1 MDKINAVITG
11 VGGYVPEDV
20 LTNEDISRMVDT
32 TDEWIMTRVGIK
44 ERRILKGEGVGLS
57 YMGIRAVKQLLEK
70 TNLNPEEVEVILT
83 ATTTPDHHF
92 PTTSSII
99 AYHTGC
105 KNAMTFD
112 MQGACAG
119 FLYALETGANYIRSG
134 RYKKVVVVS
143 GDKMTSI
150 TDYQDRSTCPLF
162 GDACGAVLLEPTT
175 EEFGILDT
183 ILRTDGVGYPHLI
196 MKSGGSAYPPSH
208 ETVDNREHFVYQDG
222 RVVFKYAVSYMAD
235 VAAEIAEKNGLT
247 HDDIAWIVPHQANLR
262 IIDATAKRL
271 GVDMDKVMINI
282 QKYGNTSAG
291 TIPIC
296 LWEWENQLKKG
307 DNLILAAF
315 GAGFTWGA
323 VYLKWGYDGKKHKS
337 GFVNIVGNPN
347 VGKSTLMNRLVGE
360 RISIITSKA
369 QTTRHRIM
377 GIVNT
382 DDMQIVYSD
391 TPGVLRPNYK
401 LQESMLN
408 FSQSALGDA
417 DVLLYVTDVVETID
431 KNNEFLARVQSIECP
446 VLLLINKIDQTNQ
459 PELEKLVAQWK
470 ELLPKAEI
478 IPISALSN
486 FNIDYVKR
494 RVEELMPDSPPYF
507 EKDALT
513 DKPARFFVTEIIRE
527 KILLYYQKEIPY
539 AVEVVVELFKEDDEL
554 IHIKALIIVERD
566 TQKGIIIGHQGQAL
580 KKVGAMARKDIERFF
595 GKKVFLEMF
604 VKVEKDWRNRDNI
617 LKNFGYQLD

>member
-20 LTNEDISRMVDT
+20 LTNEDISKLVDT

-44 ERRILKGEGVGLS
+44 ERRILKGEGLGTS

-70 TNLNPEEVEVILT
+70 TNVNPEEIEVILT

-112 MQGACAG
+112 LQGACAG
-119 FLYALETGANYIRSG
+119 FLYALETGSNYIRSG
-134 RYKKVVVVS
+134 RYKKVVVVA
-143 GDKMTSI
+143 GDKMTAI

-175 EEFGILDT
+175 EEVGVMDT
-183 ILRTDGVGYPHLI
+183 ILRTDGVGYSHLI

-208 ETVDNREHFVYQDG
+208 DTVDNREHFVFQDG
-222 RVVFKYAVSYMAD
+222 KYVFKYAVSYMAD
-235 VAAEIAEKNGLT
+235 VAAEIAERNGLT

-271 GVDMDKVMINI
+271 GVDMEKVMINI

-296 LWEWENQLKKG
+296 LWEWEDKLKKG

-315 GAGFTWGA
+315 GAGLPGVQFILNG
-323 VYLKWGYDGKKHKS
+323 DIMENKHKS

-369 QTTRHRIM
+369 QTTRHRII

-382 DDMQIVYSD
+382 ADMQIVYSD
-391 TPGVLRPNYK
+391 TPGVLHPNYK

-417 DVLLYVTDVVETID
+417 DVLLYVTDVVEKID
-431 KNNEFLARVQSIECP
+431 KNEEFLQKVQKVECP
-446 VLLLINKIDQTNQ
+446 VLLLINKIDTTTQ
-459 PELEKLVAQWK
+459 PELEKLVAEWK

-494 RVEELMPDSPPYF
+494 RVEDLMPESPPYF

-539 AVEVVVELFKEDDEL
+539 AVEVVVELFKEEAEL

-566 TQKGIIIGHQGQAL
+566 SQKGIIIGHRGLAL

-595 GKKVFLEMF
+595 DKKVFLEMF
-604 VKVEKDWRNRDNI
+604 VKVEKDWRNRDNM